1 MVLMCGRFVQAE
13 DARHYAE
20 YFRVDVVK
28 AEDLAPSFNV
38 APTDQ
43 VYAVAEYGDER
54 MLGTFNWGLLP
65 WWSKDRKQAARNINA
80 RVETVA
86 QRPAFRDSFQNRRC
100 LIPAD
105 GFYEW
110 QPRPKGKLPHY
121 IYAAN
126 RKPLAF
132 AGLWTTWKDPTTE
145 ERLRTC
151 TILTGEPD
159 HLVKPIHDRMPVA
172 LAPDSWDRWLDRH
185 NEDPDELLGLLRDA
199 VRPRLAEHAVSTLV
213 NKVANNLPE
222 LIVPLETGAVE
233 G

>member
-1 MVLMCGRFVQAE
+1 MCGRFVQSE

-28 AEDLAPSFNV
+28 ADDLVPSYNV

-43 VYAVAEYGDER
+43 VYAVAEYDDQR
-54 MLGTFNWGLLP
+54 MLGAFKWGLLP
-65 WWSKDRKQAARNINA
+65 WWAKDRKMAARSINA
-80 RVETVA
+80 RMETVA
-86 QRPAFRDSFQNRRC
+86 EKPAFRDSFRARRC

-110 QPRPKGKLPHY
+110 ERKPKGKLPHF
-121 IYAAN
+121 IYAAD
-126 RKPLAF
+126 RRPLAF
-132 AGLWTTWKDPTTE
+132 AGLWATWKDPETE
-145 ERLRTC
+145 ERVRTC

-159 HLVKPIHDRMPVA
+159 DLVRPIHNRMPVA
-172 LAPDSWDRWLDRH
+172 LEPEVWDRWLDRTVDDAEEVRH
-185 NEDPDELLGLLRDA
+185 LLA
-199 VRPRLAEHAVSTLV
+199 SAQRPSMAEYPVSTLV

-233 G
+233 A